1 MRDGA
6 QYFTAPASSAQRR
19 YEALRAYFLDEMPA
33 AEVADRFGYSTASI
47 HQMASLLR
55 QGRLNLFTQT
65 RPGPKGPRKATGQL
79 RQRVL
84 ELRAAGH
91 SVTEI
96 AAACTGEGMPVSAQ
110 TCWQI
115 LDAEGLPRLPRRDDG
130 RRGPPA
136 RLDPVKA
143 AAAPGWPDVPADL
156 PCDHAGLLL
165 LLPAMT
171 QAGLP
176 DLVSSAGYPSTRDL
190 SSWQSIGTL
199 LLAKCARKPRVSHA
213 GTLADDEGLAFTLG
227 LTALPKATHLGT
239 YSWRVR
245 RESNQKLLT
254 GLVQALRP
262 LGLATGGQGFN
273 CDFHAIRHHG
283 DQAVLEKH
291 YVPRRS
297 QRTRAVLTF
306 FAQDH
311 ATSDMVYSNADIT
324 KAEQAAEIIAFAD
337 YWNNAAGSDPGLL
350 VFDSQLTTYKIL
362 GQLSGRGITWLT
374 LRQRGKTELARLDAL
389 PASAWKTAVIARSA
403 ATGRAALHVGDWP
416 EFARPDAL
424 VWVTVVF
431 HGTAAWRNHG
441 LIIFPLLFYRT
452 SVQLRCPAAPPG
464 GGLRPP
470 GRPGGLG
477 HLLVGHPA
485 LRRGFPGLVKGDA
498 SASSPATPE
507 APLTWAGVLRH
518 PSCGRRGDA
527 PHPVFPLSPPE
538 PSLRRAGVRGGAPAG
553 AGGARLGNE
562 RRPSPPPSGGR
573 RGLLPGP
580 RAGTWPSVPSRQACS
595 YSPGGRPPVRRI
607 TRAVLYQLAHSL
619 VAASTR
625 AGVSHGPRWSMTS
638 VLYRPMMLSAS
649 ALS

>member
-1 MRDGA
+1 
-6 QYFTAPASSAQRR
+6 
-19 YEALRAYFLDEMPA
+19 MP
-33 AEVADRFGYSTASI
+33 
-47 HQMASLLR
+47 
-55 QGRLNLFTQT
+55 
-65 RPGPKGPRKATGQL
+65 
-79 RQRVL
+79 
-84 ELRAAGH
+84 
-91 SVTEI
+91 
-96 AAACTGEGMPVSAQ
+96 
-110 TCWQI
+110 
-115 LDAEGLPRLPRRDDG
+115 
-130 RRGPPA
+130 
-136 RLDPVKA
+136 
-143 AAAPGWPDVPADL
+143 
-156 PCDHAGLLL
+156 
-165 LLPAMT
+165 
-171 QAGLP
+171 
-176 DLVSSAGYPSTRDL
+176 
-190 SSWQSIGTL
+190 
-199 LLAKCARKPRVSHA
+199 
-213 GTLADDEGLAFTLG
+213 
-227 LTALPKATHLGT
+227 
-239 YSWRVR
+239 
-245 RESNQKLLT
+245 
-254 GLVQALRP
+254 
-262 LGLATGGQGFN
+262 
-273 CDFHAIRHHG
+273 
-283 DQAVLEKH
+283 
-291 YVPRRS
+291 
-297 QRTRAVLTF
+297 
-306 FAQDH
+306 
-311 ATSDMVYSNADIT
+311 
-324 KAEQAAEIIAFAD
+324 
-337 YWNNAAGSDPGLL
+337 
-350 VFDSQLTTYKIL
+350 
-362 GQLSGRGITWLT
+362 
-374 LRQRGKTELARLDAL
+374 ELAGWLV
-389 PASAWKTAVIARSA
+389 VIAVAWLLGGWSTPSLVETRFS
-403 ATGRAALHVGDWP
+403 
-416 EFARPDAL
+416 PDAL

>member
-6 QYFTAPASSAQRR
+6 QYFTEPASSAQRR
-19 YEALRAYFLDEMPA
+19 YEALRAYFLDEVPA

-55 QGRLNLFTQT
+55 QGRLTLFAGT

-96 AAACTGEGMPVSAQ
+96 AAACTSEGMPVSAQ

-143 AAAPGWPDVPADL
+143 AALPGWPDGPAGL

-199 LLAKCARKPRVSHA
+199 LLAKCARQPRVSHA

-254 GLVQALRP
+254 GLVKALRP
-262 LGLATGGQGFN
+262 LGLATGEQGFN

-337 YWNNAAGSDPGLL
+337 YWNNATGSDPGLL
-350 VFDSQLTTYKIL
+350 VFDSQLTTCKIL
-362 GQLSGRGITWLT
+362 GQLSGRGIRWLT

-389 PASAWKTAVIARSA
+389 PASAWKTAVIARSGRYRRPRLHEDMVKLTDISGQVRQIA
-403 ATGRAALHVGDWP
+403 IKNIGRDEPTLIITNDLTTPGKNLFARYAERMMVENELDAYIGGFHLDALTSGVPLNVDLDTTLTVAAGNLYRLLALKLSRYEHATPETLWRDFLDATGTLHIHPAGVTCAL
-416 EFARPDAL
+416 
-424 VWVTVVF
+424 
-431 HGTAAWRNHG
+431 
-441 LIIFPLLFYRT
+441 
-452 SVQLRCPAAPPG
+452 SLRS
-464 GGLRPP
+464 
-470 GRPGGLG
+470 
-477 HLLVGHPA
+477 HHPA
-485 LRRGFPGLVKGDA
+485 LIDAGFAELE
-498 SASSPATPE
+498 TPI
-507 APLTWAGVLRH
+507 PWWDGRTLRF
-518 PSCGRRGDA
+518 R
-527 PHPVFPLSPPE
+527 FP
-538 PSLRRAGVRGGAPAG
+538 
-553 AGGARLGNE
+553 
-562 RRPSPPPSGGR
+562 
-573 RGLLPGP
+573 P
-580 RAGTWPSVPSRQACS
+580 R
-595 YSPGGRPPVRRI
+595 
-607 TRAVLYQLAHSL
+607 
-619 VAASTR
+619 
-625 AGVSHGPRWSMTS
+625 
-638 VLYRPMMLSAS
+638 
-649 ALS
+649 

>member
-1 MRDGA
+1 
-6 QYFTAPASSAQRR
+6 
-19 YEALRAYFLDEMPA
+19 MPA

-55 QGRLNLFTQT
+55 QGRLTLFAGT

-96 AAACTGEGMPVSAQ
+96 AAALTREGMPVSAQ
-110 TCWQI
+110 TCWQM

-143 AAAPGWPDVPADL
+143 AALPRWPAEPVSL

-171 QAGLP
+171 QVGLP

-245 RESNQKLLT
+245 RDSNQKLLT

-262 LGLATGGQGFN
+262 LGLATGEAGFN

-324 KAEQAAEIIAFAD
+324 KAEQAAEVIAFAD
-337 YWNNAAGSDPGLL
+337 YWQQATGADPGLL

-362 GQLSGRGITWLT
+362 EELSGRGIRWLT

-389 PASAWKTAVIARSA
+389 PASAWKTAVIARSGRYRRPRLHEDMIKLTDISGKVRQIA
-403 ATGRAALHVGDWP
+403 VKNIGRDEPTLIITNDITTPGKNLFARYAERMMIENELDAYISGFHLDALTSGVSLNVDLDTTLTVAAGNLYRLLALKLSRYEHATPETLWRDFLDATGTLHITQDAVTCAL
-416 EFARPDAL
+416 
-424 VWVTVVF
+424 
-431 HGTAAWRNHG
+431 N
-441 LIIFPLLFYRT
+441 
-452 SVQLRCPAAPPG
+452 LRS
-464 GGLRPP
+464 
-470 GRPGGLG
+470 
-477 HLLVGHPA
+477 HHPA
-485 LRRGFPGLVKGDA
+485 LIDAGFGELE
-498 SASSPATPE
+498 TPI
-507 APLTWAGVLRH
+507 PWWDGRTLRF
-518 PSCGRRGDA
+518 R
-527 PHPVFPLSPPE
+527 FP
-538 PSLRRAGVRGGAPAG
+538 
-553 AGGARLGNE
+553 
-562 RRPSPPPSGGR
+562 
-573 RGLLPGP
+573 P
-580 RAGTWPSVPSRQACS
+580 R
-595 YSPGGRPPVRRI
+595 
-607 TRAVLYQLAHSL
+607 
-619 VAASTR
+619 
-625 AGVSHGPRWSMTS
+625 
-638 VLYRPMMLSAS
+638 
-649 ALS
+649 

>member
-6 QYFTAPASSAQRR
+6 EYFTAPAGAAQRR

-33 AEVADRFGYSTASI
+33 AEAADRFGYSSASI
-47 HQMASLLR
+47 HQMATLLR
-55 QGRLNLFTQT
+55 KGRLNLFTQT

-79 RQRVL
+79 RARAL

-96 AAACTGEGMPVSAQ
+96 AAALTGEGMPVSAQ
-110 TCWQI
+110 TVWQI
-115 LDAEGLPRLPRRDDG
+115 LDAEGLPRLPRRDEG

-143 AAAPGWPDVPADL
+143 AALPGWPAAPLSL

-171 QAGLP
+171 DLGLP
-176 DLVSSAGYPSTRDL
+176 ELISQAGYPSTRDL

-213 GTLADDEGLAFTLG
+213 GTLADDAGLAFTLG

-245 RESNQKLLT
+245 REANQKLLS

-262 LGLATGGQGFN
+262 LGLATGEAGFN

-311 ATSDMVYSNADIT
+311 ASADMVYANADIT
-324 KAEQAAEIIAFAD
+324 KAEQAREIIAFAD
-337 YWNNAAGSDPGLL
+337 YWQQATGSDPGLL

-362 GQLSGRGITWLT
+362 DELSGRGIRWLT
-374 LRQRGKTELARLDAL
+374 LRQRGKKELARLAAL
-389 PASAWKTAVIARSA
+389 PASAWKTAVIARSGRYRRPRLHEDMTKLKDVSSKVRQIA
-403 ATGRAALHVGDWP
+403 IKNIGRDEPTLLITNDLTAPGKNLFARYAERMMAGNELDAYIGGFHLDALTSGVPLNVDLDTTLTVVAGNLYRLLALKLSRYEHATPETLWRDFLDATGTLHIDPVGVTCAL
-416 EFARPDAL
+416 
-424 VWVTVVF
+424 
-431 HGTAAWRNHG
+431 N
-441 LIIFPLLFYRT
+441 
-452 SVQLRCPAAPPG
+452 LRS
-464 GGLRPP
+464 
-470 GRPGGLG
+470 
-477 HLLVGHPA
+477 HHPA
-485 LRRGFPGLVKGDA
+485 LIDAGFADLQ
-498 SASSPATPE
+498 TPI
-507 APLTWAGVLRH
+507 PWWDGRTLRF
-518 PSCGRRGDA
+518 R
-527 PHPVFPLSPPE
+527 FP
-538 PSLRRAGVRGGAPAG
+538 
-553 AGGARLGNE
+553 
-562 RRPSPPPSGGR
+562 
-573 RGLLPGP
+573 P
-580 RAGTWPSVPSRQACS
+580 R
-595 YSPGGRPPVRRI
+595 
-607 TRAVLYQLAHSL
+607 
-619 VAASTR
+619 
-625 AGVSHGPRWSMTS
+625 
-638 VLYRPMMLSAS
+638 
-649 ALS
+649 